1 MTKSIDTLSSDQSNK
16 PSCLPIEKPS
26 SKELWKYF
34 LHLGLTGYGG
44 PLAIVAQM
52 QKDFAAKKWSTVDEF
67 NTTIPLIK
75 SMPGPVAL
83 QTAAFWGGQLLGVKG
98 ALISAIGLTLPA
110 MIMMMA
116 LAALYPALQTHS
128 QILHSFKGLQ
138 IVAVVLVVK
147 SLFDLARPIYK
158 EKHFQIFSI
167 LALAMTELQL
177 PEPLIFLFTGIIAY
191 SVWSLKNKPK
201 NLAVGVLPNSMSLA
215 SSFVSNTHSI
225 GLAMA
230 EGAGDLVNLGFAFW
244 FSFGTVLL
252 TAGTLVF
259 GTGLAILPF
268 LQSQFV
274 EQLHWIK
281 ATEFLDA
288 LAFAQLTPGPVL
300 IIVTF
305 LGYRF
310 AGLLGALFATCLVFL
325 PGFFHMTTWFPIVFK
340 KLRSQKWITPVS
352 QAIMGAVIASLAV
365 SSYKLTQSFNHL
377 ELSLGFILLFIVLI
391 KKIPSY
397 YTFLIGAVTG
407 WLFLS

>member
-1 MTKSIDTLSSDQSNK
+1 MTKASSNLNSNPNSI
-16 PSCLPIEKPS
+16 PSEKPS

-34 LHLGLTGYGG
+34 LHLGLTSYGG

-52 QKDFAAKKWSTVDEF
+52 QRDFAAKKWSTVDEF

-83 QTAAFWGGQLLGVKG
+83 QTAAFWGGQMLGLKG
-98 ALISAIGLTLPA
+98 ALISSIGLTLPA

-116 LAALYPALQTHS
+116 FAAIYPTLQSHS

-138 IVAVVLVVK
+138 IVALVLVVK
-147 SLFDLARPIYK
+147 SLFDLGRPIYK
-158 EKHFQIFSI
+158 EKHFQFFSI
-167 LALAMTELQL
+167 LALAMTYIQL
-177 PEPLIFLFTGIIAY
+177 PEPLIFLVTGIIAY
-191 SVWSLKNKPK
+191 LTWSLKNKKGPK
-201 NLAVGVLPNSMSLA
+201 NLLVAAFPNTIFISGSLLSSPA
-215 SSFVSNTHSI
+215 SISI
-225 GLAMA
+225 ALSESAA
-230 EGAGDLVNLGFAFW
+230 ITSLGFAFW
-244 FSFGTVLL
+244 FSFGTVLI

-274 EQLHWIK
+274 EQLHWMK

-310 AGLLGALFATCLVFL
+310 AGLLGALFATILVFL

-365 SSYKLTQSFNHL
+365 SSYKLTQSFNRQ
-377 ELSLGFILLFIVLI
+377 ELSLGFILLFIVLK

-397 YTFLIGAVTG
+397 YIFLIGAVTG

>member
-1 MTKSIDTLSSDQSNK
+1 MTKASSNLNSSPNSI
-16 PSCLPIEKPS
+16 PCEKPS

-83 QTAAFWGGQLLGVKG
+83 QTAAFWGGQLLGLKG
-98 ALISAIGLTLPA
+98 ALISSIGLTLPA
-110 MIMMMA
+110 MIMMII
-116 LAALYPALQTHS
+116 LAALYPNLQSHS

-138 IVAVVLVVK
+138 IVALVLVIK
-147 SLFDLARPIYK
+147 SLFDLGRPIYK
-158 EKHFQIFSI
+158 VRSFQFFSL
-167 LALAMTELQL
+167 LALAMTYLQL
-177 PEPLIFLFTGIIAY
+177 PEPLIFLFTGLTAY
-191 SVWSLKNKPK
+191 LNWSLKNKPK
-201 NLAVGVLPNSMSLA
+201 NLAVGVLPSSMSFA
-215 SSFVSNTHSI
+215 STFVSNTHSL
-225 GLAMA
+225 GLTVS
-230 EGAGDLVNLGFAFW
+230 EGFGGLVSFGLEFW

-252 TAGTLVF
+252 TAGALVF

-305 LGYRF
+305 LGYRV
-310 AGLLGALFATCLVFL
+310 AGLLGALFATILVFL

-352 QAIMGAVIASLAV
+352 QAIMGAVIASLAD

-377 ELSLGFILLFIVLI
+377 ELSLGFILLFIVLK

-397 YTFLIGAVTG
+397 YIFLIGAVTG